1 MRMVGIFAQNR
12 SGVENVLRALQHGLT
27 DQQHQRARIIVQ
39 PTHDP
44 RIGVIILEGCHP
56 GIQCA
61 TAPDGSFA
69 IIDGEVYDDDDPLSG
84 PDSEGSHSASAAE
97 KLLNNYMSKGIDAVA
112 RLNASAISVIWDA
125 SRAELL
131 ISRDRYGSACVFY
144 MERPGALFWSSD
156 AGTLLRMGIKY
167 SIDHESVD
175 FFLSAGYM
183 PAPWT
188 PIKQIRKVPPGHV
201 VICERGSSPKVKPYW
216 RPTGRPK
223 LNVSRSERT
232 ERLRELLKMAL
243 RRRYGPRGHTG
254 VLLSS
259 GVDSTLLAAAYT
271 KLLGLPVDTFT
282 FRYEQYEGPFNECA
296 AARRRAE
303 YLGTT
308 HHEIR
313 VGPSDIESGLET
325 MVRDYGEPFT
335 YGLHSFK
342 IRDAIDAKMS
352 TLVAGAGVGD
362 LYPSRGDMLAR
373 RYAHLPTA
381 LHRLLR
387 VAAPFLRQ
395 FSAAVGYKA
404 NNLLWG
410 VETGLPGNTNVP
422 ITTDAIRLN
431 LYQDKNDALGH
442 RTIAQHFATVVAS
455 LHDEYDRDQIVFL
468 FQRFFISE
476 CNLYWYNRW
485 GTSHDMSFRF
495 PYYDN
500 DFQEFIMC
508 LPRKGK
514 DKADMRELAAD
525 LMPRDMAYA
534 PKQHHTIPI
543 RHWFRGPLK
552 DMLRSHLSRRR
563 IRDGALFDP
572 VAVDKLMEAHIQGRG
587 NYEWTLWC
595 ILTITFWQD
604 LLLRL

>member
-1 MRMVGIFAQNR
+1 MRTVGIFAHDR
-12 SGVENVLRALQHGLT
+12 GGVENFLHRLRRSLDDRL
-27 DQQHQRARIIVQ
+27 HQRVRIILQ

-44 RIGVIILEGCHP
+44 KIGVMILEGCRP

-69 IIDGEVYDDDDPLSG
+69 IIDGEVYDDEDSLSEPVSG
-84 PDSEGSHSASAAE
+84 GTRSASAAE
-97 KLLNNYMSKGIDAVA
+97 RLLKDYRSNGISAMA
-112 RLNASAISVIWDA
+112 RLNATAISVIWDA
-125 SRAELL
+125 DRAALL
-131 ISRDRYGSACVFY
+131 ISRDRYGGACVFFSDL
-144 MERPGALFWSSD
+144 PGAFIWSTD
-156 AGTLLRMGIKY
+156 AGTLLRTGISC

-175 FFLSAGYM
+175 FFLAAGYV

-188 PIKQIRKVPPGHV
+188 PIKQIRKLPPGHALYCKAEV
-201 VICERGSSPKVKPYW
+201 SPRIEPYW

-223 LNVSRSERT
+223 LHISPVERT
-232 ERLRELLKMAL
+232 ERLRELLKTAL
-243 RRRYGPRGHTG
+243 RRRYGAPGHTG

-259 GVDSTLLAAAYT
+259 GVDSTLVAAVYT
-271 KLLGLPVDTFT
+271 KLLDLPIDTFT
-282 FRYEQYEGPFNECA
+282 FRYEQYDGPFNECL

-303 YLGTT
+303 YLGTA

-325 MVRDYGEPFT
+325 MVRNYGEPFT

-342 IRDAIDAKMS
+342 IGDAIEAKMS
-352 TLVAGAGVGD
+352 TLVSGVGIGD

-373 RYAHLPTA
+373 RYAHLPSA
-381 LHRLLR
+381 LHSLLR
-387 VAAPFLRQ
+387 VAVPYLRF
-395 FSAAVGYKA
+395 FSAAVVYKA
-404 NNLLWG
+404 NNLHWG

-422 ITTDAIRLN
+422 ITSDAIRLQI
-431 LYQDKNDALGH
+431 YRDKSHAMGH
-442 RTIAQHFATVVAS
+442 RAIALHFVQLVAS
-455 LHDEYDRDQIVFL
+455 LHDESDRDQIVL
-468 FQRFFISE
+468 LLQRFFISE

-485 GTSHDMSFRF
+485 GSSHDVSFRF

-500 DFQEFIMC
+500 DFQEFVMR

-514 DKADMRELAAD
+514 NKADMRELAAD

-534 PKQHHTIPI
+534 PKVYHTIPI
-543 RHWFRGPLK
+543 RQWFRGPLK
-552 DMLRSHLSRRR
+552 GMLRSHLSRRR
-563 IRDGALFDP
+563 ILDGGLFDP
-572 VAVDKLMEAHIQGRG
+572 VAVDRLVDAHIQGRA

-595 ILTITFWQD
+595 ILTINSWQD